1 MKIGLVREQSNT
13 PGMGSLFINYDG
25 AANIETPG
33 FRGLSHLWEH
43 CACHSYDSLQERLMA
58 AGIVANAMTSDRNV
72 VFYWMGLDEK
82 IEEFQKELL
91 DLIYYIPTK
100 EEFDNEKKIVMQE
113 YEDYVSKQPFVFSNI
128 ERKYFN
134 YFGPIGYRDDIKNI
148 TYTDFLCFVNKNFSI
163 PTSIVRIGESESI
176 DDLTKDIEYRTAE
189 DKIPLVELS
198 TPVTEFVENPSSFP
212 SSTLIAD
219 WATFFHDEL
228 SVRDI
233 KMVNALFS
241 NGLSSPFYQEI
252 REKRGLVYHCGTY
265 IELVDDAS
273 YIWFFYAGCTES
285 SMNEVRT
292 TMLDIVTNYREYIT
306 TERFESVVELYRNNA
321 KMTKIGNH
329 DHDYLNRFFV
339 NETEVIDEEYLNG
352 LKYDEFLKN
361 IEFFKNSMEY
371 LHTAHNGPELKI

>member
-100 EEFDNEKKIVMQE
+100 EEFENEKKIVMQE
-113 YEDYVSKQPFVFSNI
+113 YEDYVSKQNFVFSNI
-128 ERKYFN
+128 MRKYFD
-134 YFGPIGYRDDIKNI
+134 YFGPIGYRDDIVNI

-163 PTSIVRIGESESI
+163 PTSIVRIGNSETI
-176 DDLTKDIEYRTAE
+176 VELTKDIQFQTAA
-189 DKIPLVELS
+189 DPIPLNELA
-198 TPVTEFVENPSSFP
+198 TGILTHVENPSKFP
-212 SSTLIAD
+212 TSTLIAD
-219 WATFFHDEL
+219 WATFFTDEL
-228 SVRDI
+228 SVQDVKLI
-233 KMVNALFS
+233 NALFS
-241 NGLSSPFYQEI
+241 KGLSSPFYQEI
-252 REKRGLVYHCGTY
+252 REKRGLVYHCGTD
-265 IELVDDAS
+265 IELVDAET
-273 YIWFFYAGCTES
+273 YVWFFYAGCTEM
-285 SMNEVRT
+285 SMVEVRSV
-292 TMLDIVTNYREYIT
+292 MKDIVSNYKDYIT

-321 KMTKIGNH
+321 KMSKIGNH
-329 DHDYLNRFFV
+329 GHSYINKFFV
-339 NETEVIDEEYLNG
+339 NETEILDEEYLNG
-352 LKYDEFLKN
+352 LDYNEFQKSL
-361 IEFFKNSMEY
+361 EFFKNSMEF
-371 LHTAHNGPELKI
+371 LHEAHNGPELSI